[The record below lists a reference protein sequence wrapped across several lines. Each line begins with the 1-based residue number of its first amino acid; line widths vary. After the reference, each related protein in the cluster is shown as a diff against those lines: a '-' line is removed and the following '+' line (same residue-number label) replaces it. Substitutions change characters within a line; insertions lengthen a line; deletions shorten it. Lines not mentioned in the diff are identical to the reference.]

1 MPYQPSECSLKRLL
15 ESLALAMLIAGLL
28 ATGASADDARPGPP
42 YYDLAFTI
50 ERHGEPVG
58 RPRILA
64 KSGEPAEIRVAS
76 DEAGAGYRLTL
87 VARPASA
94 AHDDS
99 TVDVAS
105 ELFIREKEN
114 GWQSVAQPRIVAEP
128 GKTASLRISGQEDG
142 DKPALSV
149 ELTAEPVSR
158 EALEQRRRE
167 MQAAFDG

>member
-1 MPYQPSECSLKRLL
+1 MPCQPSECSLNHRLKA
-15 ESLALAMLIAGLL
+15 LALAMLLGGLL
-28 ATGASADDARPGPP
+28 ATAATADDARPDPP

-76 DEAGAGYRLTL
+76 DDGGAGYRLTV

-94 AHDDS
+94 ADGDS
-99 TVDVAS
+99 AVDVAS

-114 GWQSVAQPRIVAEP
+114 GWQSVAQPRIVTEP
-128 GKTASLRISGQEDG
+128 GKTASLRIAGQEDG

-149 ELTAEPVSR
+149 ELTAEPVSQ
-158 EALEQRRRE
+158 EAFEQRRRE
-167 MQAAFDG
+167 MQAAFGG